1 MKMARGRELLTSEQ
15 RQAFMQIPEDEW
27 ILGTYFTFS
36 KRDLEIVNKR
46 RREENRLGFAVQLAV
61 LRFPGWPYTHIKTI
75 PDSVLQYISKQIGA
89 SPSSL
94 SHYPQRENT
103 LWDHLKEIRSEY
115 DFVTFTL
122 REYRMTFKHL
132 HQLALENGDAIH
144 LLHECIDFLR
154 KNKIILPA
162 ITTLERMVWEARA
175 MAEKKLFNTVS
186 QSLTIEQK
194 EKIEE
199 IITSQHPSESNK
211 TILGWLKE
219 PPGHPSPETFLKIIE
234 RLEYIREIE
243 LETVKISHLHR
254 NRLLQLSRLGSRYE
268 PYAFRDFQENKR
280 YSILTVY
287 LLNLTQELTDK
298 AFEIHDRQIL
308 SLLSKG
314 RKAQEEIQK
323 QNGKKLNEKVIH
335 FTNIGQALIKAK
347 QEKLDVFK
355 VLESVIEWNSFVSSV
370 EEAQELA
377 RPADYD
383 YLDLL
388 QKRFY
393 SLRKYTPTLL
403 RVLEFHSTKAN
414 EPLLK
419 AVEIIRGMNE
429 SGKRKVPNDSP
440 VDFISKRWKK
450 HLYED
455 DGTTINR
462 HYYEIAV
469 LSELREHV
477 RAGDVSI
484 VGSRQYRDFEEYLFS
499 EDTWNQTKENT
510 RLSVSLSFEDYITER
525 TSSLNG
531 RLKWLAAN
539 SNKLD
544 GVSVEKGKLSLAR
557 LEKDVPEEAK
567 KFSASLYQM
576 LPRIK
581 LTDLLM
587 DVAHITG
594 FHEQFTHA
602 ANNRKPDK
610 EETIIIL
617 AALLGMGMNI
627 GLSKMAEAT
636 PGLTYK
642 QLANVSQWRMYEDAM
657 NKAQAVLVNFHH
669 KLQLSSYWGDGTTSS
684 SDGMRMQLGVS
695 SLHADAN
702 PHYGTGKGATIY
714 RFTSD
719 QFSSYYTKII
729 HTNSRDAIHVLDGLL
744 HHETDLNIE
753 EHYTDTDGYTDQIF
767 GLTHLLGFKFA
778 PRIRDLS
785 ASKLFTI
792 DKASE
797 YPKLEAILR
806 GQINTKVIKENYE
819 DVLRLA
825 HSIKEG
831 TVSASLIMGKLG
843 SYSRQNSLATALREM
858 GRIEKTIFI
867 LNYISDESLRRKIQR
882 GLNKGEAMN
891 GLARA
896 IFFGK
901 QGELRERTIQHQLQR
916 ASALNIIINAISI
929 WNTLHLTKAV
939 EYQKQAISFN
949 EELLYHMSPLGWEH
963 INLLG
968 EYHFNS
974 EKVIS
979 LDSLRPLKLS

>member
-1 MKMARGRELLTSEQ
+1 MKVARGRELLTSEQ
-15 RQAFMQIPEDEW
+15 RQVLMQIPEDEW
-27 ILGTYFTFS
+27 VLGTYYTFS
-36 KRDLEIVNKR
+36 KRDLEIINKR
-46 RREENRLGFAVQLAV
+46 RREENRLGFTVQLAV
-61 LRFPGWPYTHIKTI
+61 LRYPGWPYTHIKNI
-75 PDSVLQYISKQIGA
+75 PDSVIHYISKQIGA

-94 SHYPQRENT
+94 KLYPQRDNT
-103 LWDHLKEIRSEY
+103 LWDHLKEIRIEY
-115 DFVTFTL
+115 KLVTFTL
-122 REYRMTFKHL
+122 KEYRMTFKHL

-162 ITTLERMVWEARA
+162 ITTLERIVWEARA

-186 QSLTIEQK
+186 QSLTNEQK
-194 EKIEE
+194 EKLED
-199 IITSQHPSESNK
+199 IITLQHSSESNK
-211 TILGWLKE
+211 TILDWLKE
-219 PPGHPSPETFLKIIE
+219 PPGHPSPETFLKVIE
-234 RLEYIREIE
+234 RLEYIRGME
-243 LETVKISHLHR
+243 LETVQINHLHR

-287 LLNLTQELTDK
+287 LLHLNQDLTDK

-323 QNGKKLNEKVIH
+323 LNGKKLNEKVIH

-347 QEKLDVFK
+347 QEKLDVFE

-414 EPLLK
+414 EPLLQ

-429 SGKRKVPNDSP
+429 SGKRKVPDDSP

-450 HLYED
+450 RLYEN

-462 HYYEIAV
+462 HYYEMAV
-469 LSELREHV
+469 LTELREHV

-499 EDTWNQTKENT
+499 EFTWNQTKENT

-525 TSSLNG
+525 TSSLNE
-531 RLKWLAAN
+531 RLKWLTAN

-544 GVSVEKGKLSLAR
+544 GVSLDKGKLSLAR

-587 DVAHITG
+587 DIAYITG

-602 ANNRKPDK
+602 SNNRKPDK
-610 EETIIIL
+610 EETIIIM

-627 GLSKMAEAT
+627 GVSKMAEAT

-753 EHYTDTDGYTDQIF
+753 EHYTDTAGYTDQIF

-778 PRIRDLS
+778 PRIRDL
-785 ASKLFTI
+785 ADSKLFTI

-825 HSIKEG
+825 HSIREG

-843 SYSRQNSLATALREM
+843 SYSRQNSLAIALREM

-939 EYQKQAISFN
+939 EYQKRSGSFN
-949 EELLYHMSPLGWEH
+949 EELLHHMSPLGWEH

-974 EKVIS
+974 EKMVS

>member
-1 MKMARGRELLTSEQ
+1 MKIARGRELLTLEQ
-15 RQAFMQIPEDEW
+15 RQDFMQIPEDEW

-61 LRFPGWPYTHIKTI
+61 LRYPGWPYTHIKSI
-75 PDSVLQYISKQIGA
+75 PESVIHYISKQIGA
-89 SPSSL
+89 TPSSISL
-94 SHYPQRENT
+94 YPQRENT
-103 LWDHLKEIRSEY
+103 LWDHLKELRSEY

-122 REYRMTFKHL
+122 REYRIAFKHL
-132 HQLALENGDAIH
+132 HQLAFENGDAIH

-186 QSLTIEQK
+186 QSLTNEQK
-194 EKIEE
+194 GKLEE

-219 PPGHPSPETFLKIIE
+219 PPGHPSPETFLKVIE
-234 RLEYIREIE
+234 RLEYIRGME
-243 LETVKISHLHR
+243 LETVQINHLHR

-287 LLNLTQELTDK
+287 LLHLTQELTDK

-347 QEKLDVFK
+347 KEKLDVFE
-355 VLESVIEWNSFVSSV
+355 VLESIIEWNSFVSSV

-414 EPLLK
+414 EPLLQ

-429 SGKRKVPNDSP
+429 SGKRKVPDDSP

-462 HYYEIAV
+462 HYYEMAV
-469 LSELREHV
+469 LTELREHV

-510 RLSVSLSFEDYITER
+510 RLSVSLSFEDYMTER
-525 TSSLNG
+525 TSSLNK
-531 RLKWLAAN
+531 RLKWLATN

-544 GVSVEKGKLSLAR
+544 GVSLEKGKLSIAR

-587 DVAHITG
+587 DIAYITG
-594 FHEQFTHA
+594 FHEQFIHA
-602 ANNRKPDK
+602 SNNRKPDK
-610 EETIIIL
+610 EETIIIM

-657 NKAQAVLVNFHH
+657 NKAQSVLVNFHH

-684 SDGMRMQLGVS
+684 SDGMRMQIGVS

-744 HHETDLNIE
+744 HHETELNIE
-753 EHYTDTDGYTDQIF
+753 EHYTDTAGYTDQIF

-785 ASKLFTI
+785 DSKLFTI

-825 HSIKEG
+825 HSIREG

-867 LNYISDESLRRKIQR
+867 LNYISDESLRRKIQK

-939 EYQKQAISFN
+939 EYQKRTDRFN
-949 EELLYHMSPLGWEH
+949 EDLLHHMSPLGWEH

-974 EKVIS
+974 EKMVS
-979 LDSLRPLKLS
+979 LDSIRPLKLS

>member
-1 MKMARGRELLTSEQ
+1 MKIARGRELLTLEQ
-15 RQAFMQIPEDEW
+15 RQDFMQIPEDEW

-61 LRFPGWPYTHIKTI
+61 LRYPGWPYTHIKSI
-75 PDSVLQYISKQIGA
+75 PESVIHYISKQIGA
-89 SPSSL
+89 TPSSISL
-94 SHYPQRENT
+94 YPQRENT
-103 LWDHLKEIRSEY
+103 LWDHLKELRSEY

-122 REYRMTFKHL
+122 REYRIAFKHL
-132 HQLALENGDAIH
+132 HQLAFENGDAIH

-186 QSLTIEQK
+186 QSLTNEQK
-194 EKIEE
+194 GKLEE

-219 PPGHPSPETFLKIIE
+219 PPGHPSPETFLKVIE
-234 RLEYIREIE
+234 RLEYIRGME
-243 LETVKISHLHR
+243 LETVQISHLHR
-254 NRLLQLSRLGSRYE
+254 NRLFQLSRLGSRYE

-287 LLNLTQELTDK
+287 LLHLTQELTDK

-347 QEKLDVFK
+347 KEKLDVFE

-377 RPADYD
+377 RPDDYD

-414 EPLLK
+414 EPLLQ

-429 SGKRKVPNDSP
+429 SGKRKVPDNSP

-462 HYYEIAV
+462 HYYEMAV
-469 LSELREHV
+469 LTELMEHV

-510 RLSVSLSFEDYITER
+510 RLSVSLSFEDYMTER
-525 TSSLNG
+525 TSSLNK
-531 RLKWLAAN
+531 RLKWLATN

-544 GVSVEKGKLSLAR
+544 GVSLEKGKLSIER

-587 DVAHITG
+587 DIAYITG
-594 FHEQFTHA
+594 FHEQFIHA
-602 ANNRKPDK
+602 SNNRKPDK
-610 EETIIIL
+610 EETIIIM

-684 SDGMRMQLGVS
+684 SDGMRMQIGVS

-744 HHETDLNIE
+744 HHETDLNIV
-753 EHYTDTDGYTDQIF
+753 EHYTDTAGYTDQIF

-785 ASKLFTI
+785 DSKLFTI

-797 YPKLEAILR
+797 YPKLEVILR

-825 HSIKEG
+825 HSIREG

-867 LNYISDESLRRKIQR
+867 LNYISDESLRRKIQK

-939 EYQKQAISFN
+939 EYQKRSGSFN
-949 EELLYHMSPLGWEH
+949 EELLHHMSPLGWEH

-974 EKVIS
+974 EKMVS